1 MSQNRFFLFSINKFR
16 GLYLFIS
23 GQEGK
28 KAKKQLEQ
36 GRMYLKML
44 NLRDY
49 QQDLVSKTF
58 TAWSSG
64 IKKVLLQLSTGGGKT
79 IIFAAIASEFI
90 AQGEGVLVVAHREE
104 LILQASEKLTAVTGV
119 QPGIIKAG
127 YKPTDSLIQVA
138 SIQTLFRRQTYPIA
152 KVVIIDEAH
161 HSSANSYRKLLDAYP
176 DALILGLTATPRRE
190 DGYGLRDVFDHLIC
204 SINTKELIALGYL
217 THYKLIAGFKYDLH
231 KVPKKRDFT
240 RKELE
245 EVVSDYKPSEVLK
258 QWKKF
263 CAGQKTVIFA
273 VNVKHS
279 QDIAA
284 MFRTDG
290 ITCEHLDGDTP
301 HSERQAILDRFR
313 NGQTQVISNCA
324 ILTEGFDCPDSLAAV
339 IARPTSSVTLW
350 LQMIGRILRPAP
362 LKEYATVLDMTDNWF
377 RLGRP
382 CDNREWSL
390 DPISCDPDSLGV
402 RCCPHCHH
410 VFKPMPALIR
420 TKEYFNSIK
429 AEFVTQYE
437 ADCPNCSESFKW
449 ILLEDSG
456 IVNSG
461 IPVIVSSNEIEFQE
475 VPPEVRLVLLHPIIQ
490 AKKRKFRT
498 QEKKLLFYNDTIKNW
513 FLNCQELT
521 LSELIYAIQLL
532 ECPKGVFE
540 YIIRCLVYRVCNAT
554 EWEHVT
560 QIMSDR
566 PHSVKKVIWSNLSGL
581 EKDRLN
587 QMKVQYENEMKKWLT
602 EENLAVI
609 AGDLEICEDIGMISD
624 LWEIYKKLAIKA
636 AIDLLSP
643 DKRGQIRQWITQ
655 LETVSYS

>member
-1 MSQNRFFLFSINKFR
+1 
-16 GLYLFIS
+16 
-23 GQEGK
+23 
-28 KAKKQLEQ
+28 
-36 GRMYLKML
+36 ML
-44 NLRDY
+44 ILRDY

-58 TAWSSG
+58 TAWSCG
-64 IKKVLLQLSTGGGKT
+64 IRKVLLQLSTGGGKT

-104 LILQASEKLTAVTGV
+104 LILQAQEKLTAATKV

-127 YKPTDSLIQVA
+127 YKPSYSLIQVA

-152 KVVIIDEAH
+152 KLVIIDEAH

-190 DGYGLRDVFDHLIC
+190 DGYGLRDIFDHLIC
-204 SINTKELIALGYL
+204 SIKTKELIALGYL
-217 THYKLIAGFKYDLH
+217 TDYKLIAGFKYNKH

-245 EVVSDYKPSEVLK
+245 EVASDYKPSEVLK
-258 QWKKF
+258 QWKNF
-263 CAGQKTVIFA
+263 CIGKKTIIFA

-279 QDIAA
+279 QEIAA
-284 MFRTDG
+284 VFCADG

-301 HSERQAILDRFR
+301 QSERKAILDRFR
-313 NGQTQVISNCA
+313 SGQTQVISNCA

-362 LKEYATVLDMTDNWF
+362 GKDYATILDMTDNWF

-390 DPISCDPDSLGV
+390 DPISCDPDTLGV

-420 TKEYFNSIK
+420 TKEYFNSTR

-437 ADCPNCSESFKW
+437 ADCPNCGKSFKW
-449 ILLEDSG
+449 VLEESSLTENDG
-456 IVNSG
+456 V
-461 IPVIVSSNEIEFQE
+461 PVIVSSSDIEFKE
-475 VPPEVRLVLLHPIIQ
+475 VPPEVRPVLLRPIIE
-490 AKKRKFRT
+490 AKKRKFRS
-498 QEKKLLFYNDTIKNW
+498 EGKKELFYNDTIKNW

-521 LSELIYAIQLL
+521 FSELIYGIQLL
-532 ECPKGVFE
+532 ECAEWAFE
-540 YIIRCLVYRVCNAT
+540 YSIKCLVSRVRNAT
-554 EWEHVT
+554 EWENVT
-560 QIMSDR
+560 RIMSLR
-566 PHSVKKVIWSNLSGL
+566 PESVKKVIWSNLSCV

-587 QMKVQYENEMKKWLT
+587 QMKAQYENEIKEWLT
-602 EENLAVI
+602 EENLAAI
-609 AGDLEICEDIGMISD
+609 AADLEICEDIGMISS
-624 LWEIYKKLAIKA
+624 LWQIYKKPAIKA
-636 AIDLLSP
+636 AIDLLSAER
-643 DKRGQIRQWITQ
+643 RGQITQWITQ
-655 LETVSYS
+655 LDTVSYC

>member
-1 MSQNRFFLFSINKFR
+1 MNKER
-16 GLYLFIS
+16 HTK
-23 GQEGK
+23 E
-28 KAKKQLEQ
+28 
-36 GRMYLKML
+36 ML
-44 NLRDY
+44 ILRDY

-58 TAWSSG
+58 TAWSCG
-64 IKKVLLQLSTGGGKT
+64 IRKVLLQLSTGGGKT
-79 IIFAAIASEFI
+79 IIFAAITSEFI

-104 LILQASEKLTAVTGV
+104 LILQASEKLTAATRVE
-119 QPGIIKAG
+119 PGIIKAG

-152 KVVIIDEAH
+152 KLVIIDEAH

-190 DGYGLRDVFDHLIC
+190 DGYGLRDIFDHLIC
-204 SINTKELIALGYL
+204 SIKTKELMALGYL
-217 THYKLIAGFKYDLH
+217 TDYKLIAGFKYSKH

-245 EVVSDYKPSEVLK
+245 EVASDYKPSEVLK

-263 CAGQKTVIFA
+263 CTGQKTIIFA

-284 MFRTDG
+284 IFRADG

-301 HSERQAILDRFR
+301 HSERKSILDRFR

-390 DPISCDPDSLGV
+390 EPISCDPDSFGA

-420 TKEYFNSIK
+420 TKEYFNSTFL
-429 AEFVTQYE
+429 EFVTQYE
-437 ADCPNCSESFKW
+437 ADCPNCGESFKW
-449 ILLEDSG
+449 ILSEDSG
-456 IVNSG
+456 IENSG
-461 IPVIVSSNEIEFQE
+461 VPVIVSSNEIEFKE
-475 VPPEVRLVLLHPIIQ
+475 VPAEVRPVLLLPIIE
-490 AKKRKFRT
+490 AKKRKFRS

-532 ECPKGVFE
+532 ECSEWAFE
-540 YIIRCLVYRVCNAT
+540 YSIKCLVSRVRNAI
-554 EWEHVT
+554 EWENVT
-560 QIMSDR
+560 RIMSRR
-566 PHSVKKVIWSNLSGL
+566 PDNVKKVIWSNLSGL

-587 QMKVQYENEMKKWLT
+587 QMKAQYENEMKEWLT
-602 EENLAVI
+602 EENLVAI
-609 AGDLEICEDIGMISD
+609 AGDLEICEDIEMISD
-624 LWEIYKKLAIKA
+624 LWEIYKKPAIKA
-636 AIDLLSP
+636 AIDLVSN
-643 DKRGQIRQWITQ
+643 DRRGQITQWITQ
-655 LETVSYS
+655 LDTVTYS